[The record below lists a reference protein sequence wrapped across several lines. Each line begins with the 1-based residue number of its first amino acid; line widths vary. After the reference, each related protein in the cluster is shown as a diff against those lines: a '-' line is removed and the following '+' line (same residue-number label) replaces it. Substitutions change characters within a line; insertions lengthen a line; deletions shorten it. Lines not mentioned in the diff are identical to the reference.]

1 VHLFDVVLFAH
12 IAIAIAAFSVAA
24 ILHTVQWASRSAT
37 SVQQLRAWVGAT
49 HRLEPLF
56 PILALILFLFGGWL
70 LHLSGG
76 EFRWGMG
83 WVITS
88 SVTLGIMEALGGA
101 FLASRGKQMY
111 ELTKQAPDG
120 PISAELRAQVPDSV
134 MWIVS
139 HLITGLALGVVYL
152 MATKPNGWQSV
163 LIVAIVGG
171 LGAAVGAAGARVS
184 SPQLQEQAP
193 ATA

>member
-1 VHLFDVVLFAH
+1 
-12 IAIAIAAFSVAA
+12 
-24 ILHTVQWASRSAT
+24 
-37 SVQQLRAWVGAT
+37 
-49 HRLEPLF
+49 
-56 PILALILFLFGGWL
+56 
-70 LHLSGG
+70 
-76 EFRWGMG
+76 
-83 WVITS
+83 
-88 SVTLGIMEALGGA
+88 
-101 FLASRGKQMY
+101 
-111 ELTKQAPDG
+111 
-120 PISAELRAQVPDSV
+120 